1 MALKFDDVCAKTVEE
16 VRSDK
21 CELNWVAFKYEGKAK
36 IIIGAKGEGGCEPHS
51 HSGSAFSLCPTNPD
65 FCALVVLCMPPSENA
80 VLYAFPKHNSFCT
93 PAPFLLILSFRTI
106 FLHMQI
112 IGAASQSSRLIWIL
126 RPTSAHGLS
135 CA

>member
-1 MALKFDDVCAKTVEE
+1 MALKFDDMCAKTVEE

-51 HSGSAFSLCPTNPD
+51 PPWQRLLSFAPQTLTSALLS
-65 FCALVVLCMPPSENA
+65 FCACHPLRTFCT
-80 VLYAFPKHNSFCT
+80 HNRFCT
-93 PAPFLLILSFRTI
+93 PAPFLIILSLQTI

-126 RPTSAHGLS
+126 RRTSAHGLS